1 MANIFPAFEQV
12 HPSFMMP
19 ELVIQYAQAS
29 GFTESL
35 AGGNVQP
42 KLSEGDLFVYGKA
55 LELRTQIAAGQISS
69 LICLRPT
76 IEAGASLGF
85 LSPARCR
92 PNSTPTSPRSRPT
105 CSPAS
110 ARAARGGSPMPAQ
123 TIVAHQFSSPTYLLR
138 ARAEYDHHDTQQAG
152 VWGVALPEAQR
163 LAMRQ
168 AIFQQTRTAA
178 LFGMGPSDQGITNTS
193 GATTVNLPADSNGN
207 TTVSTYDNGQMALF
221 LLGQIAA
228 LKTRTNLMGVGVRI
242 NILTTQEIL
251 GAWDYQGVVQLTQ
264 YQRAGAG
271 VATTAEM
278 VAEIAKRQGDEVT
291 FTCDDTL
298 KGAGAGGTDLIIM
311 NMPEVKKPSTQSRI
325 NTNVFADL
333 QPSMAAATLQLSDMV
348 APKEIQ
354 CPLPGGA
361 VDVLSEMR
369 ITPGWTIRPETL
381 TLISAGF

>member
-12 HPSFMMP
+12 HPSFMLP
-19 ELVIQYAQAS
+19 ELVLQYAQAS

-42 KLSEGDLFVYGKA
+42 KLSEGDLFVYVKA
-55 LELRTQIAAGQISS
+55 LELRTQIAAGQVAYNQLPS
-69 LICLRPT
+69 
-76 IEAGASLGF
+76 
-85 LSPARCR
+85 
-92 PNSTPTSPRSRPT
+92 
-105 CSPAS
+105 
-110 ARAARGGSPMPAQ
+110 Q
-123 TIVAHQFSSPTYLLR
+123 TIVAHQAASPTYLLR
-138 ARAEYDHHDTQQAG
+138 ARAEYDHHDQQQAG

-178 LFGMGPSDQGITNTS
+178 LFGMGVSDQGMINTA
-193 GATTVNLPADSNGN
+193 GATSVNLPADTNGN
-207 TTVSTYDNGQMALF
+207 TSVSTYDNGQMALF
-221 LLGQIAA
+221 LLSQIAA
-228 LKTRTNLMGVGVRI
+228 LKTRTNLMGQGVRI
-242 NILTTQEIL
+242 NILAPQRVI

-298 KGAGAGGTDLIIM
+298 QGASSGNDYILM
-311 NMPEVKKPSTQSRI
+311 NMPEVKKPASQSRI

-361 VDVLSEMR
+361 VDVVSEMR

-381 TLISAGF
+381 TIISAAF

>member
-55 LELRTQIAAGQISS
+55 LELRTQIAAGQVAYNQ
-69 LICLRPT
+69 L
-76 IEAGASLGF
+76 
-85 LSPARCR
+85 
-92 PNSTPTSPRSRPT
+92 
-105 CSPAS
+105 
-110 ARAARGGSPMPAQ
+110 PAQ